1 METTPERPRGMLA
14 RTTVTVLLLLGIL
27 LGLASVH
34 ALATHSLHETAHS
47 HTLVSEPAGHAP
59 SAAQA
64 GHVAAID
71 GLQYGEQRSVVPVMP
86 CDDCLMGPAGVMVAL
101 CAFLLLTV
109 VAAAVLFRHLSTG
122 TDRTMATAWPPRGP
136 TPRAEFH
143 VFRIPL
149 TVLTVCRI

>member
-101 CAFLLLTV
+101 CAALLLTV
-109 VAAAVLFRHLSTG
+109 AAAIPFRHPSTG
-122 TDRTMATAWPPRGP
+122 TTGAVATAWPSRDP
-136 TPRAEFH
+136 TPSAQFH

>member
-1 METTPERPRGMLA
+1 MLA

-47 HTLVSEPAGHAP
+47 HTLISEPAGHAP
-59 SAAQA
+59 SVTQA
-64 GHVAAID
+64 GHAAA
-71 GLQYGEQRSVVPVMP
+71 LQHGEQRSVVPVMP
-86 CDDCLMGPAGVMVAL
+86 CTDCLMGPAGMMVAL
-101 CAFLLLTV
+101 CAALLLTV
-109 VAAAVLFRHLSTG
+109 AAAIPFRHPSTG
-122 TDRTMATAWPPRGP
+122 TTGAVATAWPSRDP
-136 TPRAEFH
+136 TPSAQFH

>member
-1 METTPERPRGMLA
+1 METTPEQPRGMLA

-47 HTLVSEPAGHAP
+47 HTLVSEPAGHTP

-64 GHVAAID
+64 GHTAAID
-71 GLQYGEQRSVVPVMP
+71 NLQHSEQRSVVPVMP
-86 CDDCLMGPAGVMVAL
+86 CDDCLTGPAGVMVAL
-101 CAFLLLTV
+101 CAALLLTV
-109 VAAAVLFRHLSTG
+109 AAAAVIFRHLSTG
-122 TDRTMATAWPPRGP
+122 TTGTMATAWPPRGP
-136 TPRAEFH
+136 TPRAQFH